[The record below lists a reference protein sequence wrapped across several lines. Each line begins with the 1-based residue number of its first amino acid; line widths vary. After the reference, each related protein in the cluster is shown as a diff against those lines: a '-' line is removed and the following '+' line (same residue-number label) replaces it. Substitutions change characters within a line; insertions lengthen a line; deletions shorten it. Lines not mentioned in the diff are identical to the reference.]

1 MTLEFII
8 TALIV
13 VATPG
18 TGALYTIAT
27 GLSEGPRRSIIAA
40 FGCTLGIVP
49 HIAAALTGLAAVL
62 HGSPMAFNIL
72 KLCGVAYL
80 AYMAFGLIVSKAS
93 APAAAEEAYG
103 RTAMDVI
110 VKAILINLLNPK
122 LSLFFLA
129 FLPQFIDSTANDAFG
144 QMIEASLA
152 FMALTFVVFVIYG
165 LCAAAIRQHVINRPQ
180 IAIWINRTFGLA
192 FLAMATKLAMAQR

>member
-1 MTLEFII
+1 MSVEFYI

-49 HIAAALTGLAAVL
+49 HMVAALTGLAAVL
-62 HGSPMAFNIL
+62 HGSPLAFNIV
-72 KLCGVAYL
+72 KACGVAYL
-80 AYMAFGLIVSKAS
+80 AYMAYGLITSNEGVRVGS
-93 APAAAEEAYG
+93 ATAEADAG
-103 RTAMDVI
+103 RKIVI
-110 VKAILINLLNPK
+110 KAILINLLNPK

-129 FLPQFIDSTANDAFG
+129 FLPQFINPEAANAFLA
-144 QMIEASLA
+144 MVTASLI
-152 FMALTFVVFVIYG
+152 FMIMTFVVFALYG
-165 LCAAAIRQHVINRPQ
+165 VFAASIRLRVLVRPAISLWLNRV
-180 IAIWINRTFGLA
+180 FGLA
-192 FLAMATKLAMAQR
+192 FLVMATKLALARR

>member
-1 MTLEFII
+1 MSPEFFV

-27 GLSEGPRRSIIAA
+27 GLSAGPRRSIIAA

-49 HIAAALTGLAAVL
+49 HMAAALTGLAAVL

-80 AYMAFGLIVSKAS
+80 AYMAYGLIVSRATATAAS
-93 APAAAEEAYG
+93 EEDEA
-103 RTAMDVI
+103 RTAIEIV

-129 FLPQFIDSTANDAFG
+129 FLPQFIDAAAPDALG
-144 QMIEASLA
+144 RMIEASLA
-152 FMALTFVVFVIYG
+152 FMALTFIVFAIYG
-165 LCAAAIRQHVINRPQ
+165 LTAASLRRHVLGRPE
-180 IAIWINRTFGLA
+180 IATWINRTFGVA
-192 FLAMATKLAMAQR
+192 FLAMATKLALTQR

>member
-1 MTLEFII
+1 MTPEFVI

-18 TGALYTIAT
+18 TGAIYTIAT
-27 GLSEGPRRSIIAA
+27 GLSEGPRRSIVAA

-49 HIAAALTGLAAVL
+49 HMAAALTGLAAVL
-62 HGSPMAFNIL
+62 HGSAMAFNVL
-72 KLCGVAYL
+72 KVCGVAYL

-93 APAAAEEAYG
+93 APAAAEEIYG
-103 RTAMDVI
+103 RTATEVI

-129 FLPQFIDSTANDAFG
+129 FLPQFIDATAHDAFG
-144 QMIEASLA
+144 QMLEASLI
-152 FMALTFVVFVIYG
+152 FMAMTFIVFAIYG
-165 LCAAAIRQHVINRPQ
+165 LCAAGIRRHVIARPQ
-180 IAIWINRTFGLA
+180 ITTWINRTFGLA
-192 FLAMATKLAMAQR
+192 FLAMAAKLAMTRR

>member
-1 MTLEFII
+1 MTPEFYL

-27 GLSEGPRRSIIAA
+27 GLGEGPRRSIVAA

-49 HIAAALTGLAAVL
+49 HMAAALTGLAAVL

-80 AYMAFGLIVSKAS
+80 AYMAFGLIVSKAAAPS
-93 APAAAEEAYG
+93 ASEAAHG
-103 RTAMDVI
+103 RTDMEIV

-129 FLPQFIDSTANDAFG
+129 FLPQFINAAAPDAFG
-144 QMIEASLA
+144 KMIEASLT
-152 FMALTFVVFVIYG
+152 FMALTFIVFAIYG
-165 LCAAAIRQHVINRPQ
+165 LCAAGIRRHIIGRPQ
-180 IAIWINRTFGLA
+180 IATWINRTFGVA
-192 FLAMATKLAMAQR
+192 FLAMATKLAMTQR

>member
-1 MTLEFII
+1 MTPEFYV

-27 GLSEGPRRSIIAA
+27 GLAEGPRRSVIAA

-49 HIAAALTGLAAVL
+49 HMAAALTGLAAVL

-80 AYMAFGLIVSKAS
+80 AYMAYGLIVSKAS
-93 APAAAEEAYG
+93 APAAINAGGGLTGMEI
-103 RTAMDVI
+103 VI
-110 VKAILINLLNPK
+110 KAILINLLNPK

-129 FLPQFIDSTANDAFG
+129 FLPQFIDAAAPDALG
-144 QMIEASLA
+144 LMIEASLT
-152 FMALTFVVFVIYG
+152 FMAMTFIVFAIYG
-165 LCAAAIRQHVINRPQ
+165 LCAAGIRRHVINRPQ
-180 IAIWINRTFGLA
+180 IATWINRTFGLA
-192 FLAMATKLAMAQR
+192 FLAMATKLATAQR

>member
-1 MTLEFII
+1 MSPEFYL

-27 GLSEGPRRSIIAA
+27 GLSEGPRRSVIAA

-49 HIAAALTGLAAVL
+49 HMAAALTGLAAVL

-80 AYMAFGLIVSKAS
+80 AYMAYGLIVSKAS
-93 APAAAEEAYG
+93 APAATDAGNGLTGMAI
-103 RTAMDVI
+103 VI
-110 VKAILINLLNPK
+110 KAILINLLNPK

-129 FLPQFIDSTANDAFG
+129 FLPQFIDAAAPDALG
-144 QMIEASLA
+144 LMIEASIA
-152 FMALTFVVFVIYG
+152 FMALTFIVFAIYG
-165 LCAAAIRQHVINRPQ
+165 LCAASLRRHVLDRPE
-180 IAIWINRTFGLA
+180 ITAWINRIFGLA
-192 FLAMATKLAMAQR
+192 FLTMATKLAMTQR

>member
-1 MTLEFII
+1 MTPEFVI

-27 GLSEGPRRSIIAA
+27 GLSEGRRRSIVAA

-49 HIAAALTGLAAVL
+49 HMAAALTGLAAVL
-62 HGSPMAFNIL
+62 HGSAMAFNVL

-93 APAAAEEAYG
+93 TPAAAEEAYG
-103 RTAMDVI
+103 RTAVEVI
-110 VKAILINLLNPK
+110 VKAVLINLLNPK

-129 FLPQFIDSTANDAFG
+129 FLPQFIDATAPDALG
-144 QMIEASLA
+144 RMIEASLV
-152 FMALTFVVFVIYG
+152 FMAMTFIVFAVYG
-165 LCAAAIRQHVINRPQ
+165 LCAAGIRQHVIDRPQ
-180 IAIWINRTFGLA
+180 IATWINRTFGLA

>member
-1 MTLEFII
+1 MTPEFFI

-27 GLSEGPRRSIIAA
+27 ALSEGPRRSVIAA

-49 HIAAALTGLAAVL
+49 HMAAALTGLAAVL
-62 HGSPMAFNIL
+62 HGSPLAFNIL

-80 AYMAFGLIVSKAS
+80 AYMAYGLIVSKAT
-93 APAAAEEAYG
+93 APAAAEEADG
-103 RTAMDVI
+103 RTAMEVI

-129 FLPQFIDSTANDAFG
+129 FLPQFIDATAPDALSL
-144 QMIEASLA
+144 MIEASLA
-152 FMALTFVVFVIYG
+152 FMALTFIVFAIYG
-165 LCAAAIRQHVINRPQ
+165 LCAAAIRRHVIERPM
-180 IAIWINRTFGLA
+180 IPTWINRSFGLA
-192 FLAMATKLAMAQR
+192 FLAMATKLAMTER

>member
-1 MTLEFII
+1 MSLEFYL

-27 GLSEGPRRSIIAA
+27 GLSAGPRRSIIAA

-49 HIAAALTGLAAVL
+49 HMAAALTGLAAVL

-72 KLCGVAYL
+72 KLLGVAYL
-80 AYMAFGLIVSKAS
+80 AYMAYGLIVSKPTTS
-93 APAAAEEAYG
+93 PISEAG
-103 RTAMDVI
+103 GGHTGTSI
-110 VKAILINLLNPK
+110 VTRAILINLLNPK

-129 FLPQFIDSTANDAFG
+129 FLPQFIGATAPDALAR
-144 QMIEASLA
+144 MIEASLT
-152 FMALTFVVFVIYG
+152 FMAMTFILFGIYG
-165 LCAAAIRQHVINRPQ
+165 LCAAGIRQHVINHPQ
-180 IAIWINRTFGLA
+180 IATWINRTFGLA

>member
-1 MTLEFII
+1 MTPEFYL

-27 GLSEGPRRSIIAA
+27 GLGEGPRRSIAAA

-49 HIAAALTGLAAVL
+49 HMAAALTGLAAVL

-80 AYMAFGLIVSKAS
+80 AYMAFGLIVSKAAAPS
-93 APAAAEEAYG
+93 AAQTPDG
-103 RTAMDVI
+103 RTAMEIVI
-110 VKAILINLLNPK
+110 KAILINLLNPK

-129 FLPQFIDSTANDAFG
+129 FLPQFINAEAPDAFG
-144 QMIEASLA
+144 KMIEASLT
-152 FMALTFVVFVIYG
+152 FMALTFVVFAVYG
-165 LCAAAIRQHVINRPQ
+165 LCAAGIRRHIIGRPQ
-180 IAIWINRTFGLA
+180 ITTWINRTFGVA
-192 FLAMATKLAMAQR
+192 FLAMATKLAMTQR

>member
-1 MTLEFII
+1 MTPEFYV
-8 TALIV
+8 TALII

-27 GLSEGPRRSIIAA
+27 GLAEGPRRSSIAA
-40 FGCTLGIVP
+40 FGCTLGILP
-49 HIAAALTGLAAVL
+49 HMAAALTGLAAVL

-93 APAAAEEAYG
+93 SFAAAEDVYG
-103 RTAMDVI
+103 RTARDVI
-110 VKAILINLLNPK
+110 VNAILINLLNPK

-129 FLPQFIDSTANDAFG
+129 FLPQFIDAEAPNAFG
-144 QMIEASLA
+144 KMIEASLV
-152 FMALTFVVFVIYG
+152 FMALTFVVFAIYG
-165 LCAAAIRQHVINRPQ
+165 LGAAGIRQHVIARPE
-180 IAIWINRTFGLA
+180 IATWINRVFGFA
-192 FLAMATKLAMAQR
+192 FLAMAAKLAAAQR

>member
-1 MTLEFII
+1 MTPEFAI

-27 GLSEGPRRSIIAA
+27 GFAEGPRRSIIAA

-49 HIAAALTGLAAVL
+49 HMAAALTGLAALL

-72 KLCGVAYL
+72 KLLGIAYL
-80 AYMAFGLIVSKAS
+80 AYMAYGLIVSKAAS
-93 APAAAEEAYG
+93 PTMVDGANG
-103 RTAMDVI
+103 RTAPEI
-110 VKAILINLLNPK
+110 VMKAILINLLNPK

-129 FLPQFIDSTANDAFG
+129 FLPQFIDATAPDAMG
-144 QMIEASLA
+144 RMIEASLA
-152 FMALTFVVFVIYG
+152 FMALTFIVFAIYG
-165 LCAAAIRQHVINRPQ
+165 LSAASIRRHVLGRPG
-180 IAIWINRTFGLA
+180 IATWINRTFGVA

>member
-1 MTLEFII
+1 MTPEFLI

-27 GLSEGPRRSIIAA
+27 GLAEGPRRSIVAA

-49 HIAAALTGLAAVL
+49 HMAAALTGLAALL
-62 HGSPMAFNIL
+62 HSSPLAFDIL

-93 APAAAEEAYG
+93 APAAAEATDG
-103 RTAMDVI
+103 RTDMAIV

-129 FLPQFIDSTANDAFG
+129 FLPQFIDAKAPDALAL
-144 QMIEASLA
+144 MIGASLA
-152 FMALTFVVFVIYG
+152 FMALTFAVFAIYG
-165 LCAAAIRQHVINRPQ
+165 FAAAGIRRYVIGRPRV
-180 IAIWINRTFGLA
+180 ATWINRTFGLA
-192 FLAMATKLAMAQR
+192 FLAMATKLAMTQR

>member
-1 MTLEFII
+1 MSPEFYV

-27 GLSEGPRRSIIAA
+27 GLSEGPRRSVISA

-49 HIAAALTGLAAVL
+49 HMAAALTGLAAVL
-62 HGSPMAFNIL
+62 RGSPLAFDVL

-80 AYMAFGLIVSKAS
+80 AYMAYGLIVSKAT

-103 RTAMDVI
+103 RTAMEVI
-110 VKAILINLLNPK
+110 IKAILINLLNPK

-129 FLPQFIDSTANDAFG
+129 FLPQFIDAAAPDALG
-144 QMIEASLA
+144 LMIEASIA
-152 FMALTFVVFVIYG
+152 FMALTFIIFAIYG
-165 LCAAAIRQHVINRPQ
+165 LCAASLRRHVLGRPE
-180 IAIWINRTFGLA
+180 ITTWINRTFGLA
-192 FLAMATKLAMAQR
+192 FLAMATKLALTQR

>member
-1 MTLEFII
+1 MTPEFFI

-27 GLSEGPRRSIIAA
+27 GLSEGPRRSVIAA

-49 HIAAALTGLAAVL
+49 HMAAALTGLAAVL
-62 HGSPMAFNIL
+62 HGSPMAFNSL

-80 AYMAFGLIVSKAS
+80 AYMAYGLITSKTT
-93 APAAAEEAYG
+93 APAAAEDAYG
-103 RTAMDVI
+103 RTVMEVI
-110 VKAILINLLNPK
+110 VKAIMINLLNPK

-129 FLPQFIDSTANDAFG
+129 FLPQFIDATAPDALSL
-144 QMIEASLA
+144 MIEASLA
-152 FMALTFVVFVIYG
+152 FMALTFIIFAIYG
-165 LCAAAIRQHVINRPQ
+165 LCAAAIRRHVIERPM
-180 IAIWINRTFGLA
+180 IATWINRSFGLA
-192 FLAMATKLAMAQR
+192 FLAMATKLAMTQR

>member
-1 MTLEFII
+1 MSPEFFV

-13 VATPG
+13 VASPG

-27 GLSEGPRRSIIAA
+27 GLSAGPQRSIAAA

-49 HIAAALTGLAAVL
+49 HMAAALTGLAAVL

-80 AYMAFGLIVSKAS
+80 AYMAYGLIISKADIT
-93 APAAAEEAYG
+93 AASEGDEA
-103 RTAMDVI
+103 RTAIKIVI
-110 VKAILINLLNPK
+110 KSILINLLNPK

-129 FLPQFIDSTANDAFG
+129 FLPQFIDATAPDLLRL
-144 QMIEASLA
+144 MIEASLA
-152 FMALTFVVFVIYG
+152 FMAMTFIVFTIYG
-165 LCAAAIRQHVINRPQ
+165 LMAASLRHHVLSRPE
-180 IAIWINRTFGLA
+180 IASWINRTFGVV
-192 FLAMATKLAMAQR
+192 FLAMATKLALTQR